1 MAINEKQ
8 ALGMSLQISQD
19 FIDNLAKDLV
29 QESLI
34 KTLNSKDD
42 IVRQIVSQILSV
54 KVNQDGVISNY
65 SSDNKYTYLQFL
77 VNKMIKEE
85 VISVAQEVLTEK
97 RTEIREHIKKE
108 MSKKATVDK
117 FYDAFFSNIVNNLSS
132 KYDTKIEINID
143 KKRDY

>member
-1 MAINEKQ
+1 MSTNEKQ
-8 ALGMSLQISQD
+8 ALGMSLQISQE

-34 KTLNSKDD
+34 ETLNGKDD

-54 KVNQDGVISNY
+54 KVDREGKISSY
-65 SSDNKYTYLQFL
+65 SADNKFTYLQFL

-85 VISVAQEVLTEK
+85 IISVAQEVLTE
-97 RTEIREHIKKE
+97 RRAEIREHIKKE
-108 MSKKATVDK
+108 MSKKATIDK
-117 FYDAFFSNIVNNLSS
+117 FYDAFFSNIVNNLDST
-132 KYDTKIEINID
+132 YDTKIEINID

>member
-1 MAINEKQ
+1 MSANEKQ
-8 ALGMSLQISQD
+8 ALGMSLQISQE

-34 KTLNSKDD
+34 ETLNGKDD

-54 KVNQDGVISNY
+54 KVDKDGKVSNY

-77 VNKMIKEE
+77 VDKMIKEE
-85 VISVAQEVLTEK
+85 VISVAQEVLTE
-97 RTEIREHIKKE
+97 RRAEIREHIKKE
-108 MSKKATVDK
+108 MSKKATIDK
-117 FYDAFFSNIVNNLSS
+117 FYDAFFSNITNNLDSR
-132 KYDTKIEINID
+132 YDTKIEVNID

>member
-1 MAINEKQ
+1 MATNEKQ

-34 KTLNSKDD
+34 ETLNSKDE

-54 KVNQDGVISNY
+54 RVNYEGRVSNY
-65 SSDNKYTYLQFL
+65 GSENKFTYLEYL

-97 RTEIREHIKKE
+97 REQIRDTIKKE
-108 MSKKATVDK
+108 MSKKATIDK
-117 FYDAFFSNIVNNLSS
+117 FYDAFFSNIIDNLSS

-143 KKRDY
+143 KKKDY

>member
-1 MAINEKQ
+1 MAGNEKQ

-34 KTLNSKDD
+34 ETLNGKDD

-54 KVNQDGVISNY
+54 RVNQDGIISNY
-65 SSDNKYTYLQFL
+65 SCDNKFTYLQYL

-85 VISVAQEVLTEK
+85 VISVAQEVLTE
-97 RTEIREHIKKE
+97 RRAEIREHIRKE
-108 MSKKATVDK
+108 MSKKATIDK
-117 FYDAFFSNIVNNLSS
+117 FYDAFFSNITNNLDSR
-132 KYDTKIEINID
+132 YDTKIEVNID